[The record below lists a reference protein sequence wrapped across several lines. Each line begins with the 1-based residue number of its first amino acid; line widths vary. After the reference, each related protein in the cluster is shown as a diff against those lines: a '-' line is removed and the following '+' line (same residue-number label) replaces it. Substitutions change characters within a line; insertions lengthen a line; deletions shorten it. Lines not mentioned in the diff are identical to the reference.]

1 MVKKIYLSLL
11 LLVLNLANPT
21 TLFASP
27 KIHGNQVENSLKIIQ
42 KPSADKITF
51 THPKAEANK
60 PEISEEKQKEIAQ
73 EEAAQKKKH
82 IKKEKSQ
89 KDQEANLVNK
99 LSHLDYKTQNP
110 PQKLY
115 NREKTYTN
123 QHLPPVY
130 FKSYYLSMAF
140 KAAEKNDIKGL
151 NAVLSKYNFINGQNI
166 DGDTILMHAIQHNSL
181 DVARLLLAKGA
192 YVNATNQR
200 QRTALHY
207 AAILGE
213 LDFVKLLLSMGADY
227 TLKDDSNMSALDYAQ
242 TTKQEKIEQMIQKYI
257 SNQ

>member
-11 LLVLNLANPT
+11 LLVLNLASPA
-21 TLFASP
+21 TLFASSETQ
-27 KIHGNQVENSLKIIQ
+27 GNQVENSLKILQ
-42 KPSADKITF
+42 KPSADQIAFVK
-51 THPKAEANK
+51 PKE
-60 PEISEEKQKEIAQ
+60 EEKKEEQTITKSEKPQ
-73 EEAAQKKKH
+73 EKKST
-82 IKKEKSQ
+82 KKENNP
-89 KDQEANLVNK
+89 KDQEAKLVNK

-115 NREKTYTN
+115 NREQTHNN

-130 FKSYYLSMAF
+130 FKSYYLSLAF

-166 DGDTILMHAIQHNSL
+166 DGDTMLMYAIQHNSL

-227 TLKDDSNMSALDYAQ
+227 TLKDDSNMSALDYAH
-242 TTKQEKIEQMIQKYI
+242 TTGQEKVEQMIQKYI